1 MIPRS
6 AQVKLVECQV
16 KSSYTYTILPAV
28 RDWAL

>member
-6 AQVKLVECQV
+6 AQVKLVKCKV
-16 KSSYTYTILPAV
+16 KSSYTYAVLPAV

>member
-6 AQVKLVECQV
+6 AQVKLVKCKV
-16 KSSYTYTILPAV
+16 KSYTYAILPAV